1 MSGPVH
7 APHRQPPASRTRRP
21 PRRGPLRR
29 FAETRGLV
37 RGLPPDR
44 LEVRLRAADGVRL
57 AGSYLAGPA
66 AGGRAVLLAHGF
78 AANRH
83 KPAYARLAAGLA
95 TVAGVLTLD
104 LRGHGGS
111 AGASTFGD
119 RERHDV
125 AAGVRWLTAFGHTE
139 VVAVGA
145 SMGATSVLHA
155 VAHDVPVAGVVTI
168 SGPARFRSPAPPGPL
183 QGLETLWHSAP
194 RRRVLRTA
202 LGIHLAPPSAWG
214 HPPDPVDL
222 ASRLQAP
229 LLVVHGHDDT
239 YFPLTD
245 ARELVAA
252 ASGPSVLWDRPP
264 GFGHAED
271 GFDARFVDQ
280 LASAVG
286 SLDPV
291 RGFGPWPAAA

>member
-1 MSGPVH
+1 MSDPVH
-7 APHRQPPASRTRRP
+7 APHHLPLTSSTRRAV
-21 PRRGPLRR
+21 RRGPLRR

-44 LEVRLRAADGVRL
+44 LDVRLRAADGVRL
-57 AGSYLAGPA
+57 VGSYLPGPV

-95 TVAGVLTLD
+95 TVAGVLTVD

-111 AGASTFGD
+111 GGASTFGD
-119 RERHDV
+119 RERYDV
-125 AAGVRWLTAFGHTE
+125 AAGVRWLTGFGHTE

-155 VAHDVPVAGVVTI
+155 VANDVPVAAVVTI

-183 QGLETLWHSAP
+183 RGLETLWHSTP
-194 RRRVLRTA
+194 RRRVLRAA
-202 LGIHLAPPSAWG
+202 LGIHLAPPTAWG

-222 ASRLQAP
+222 VAGLRAP
-229 LLVVHGHDDT
+229 LLVVHGHDDA
-239 YFPLTD
+239 YFPLAD

-252 ASGPSVLWDRPP
+252 APGPSVLWDRPP

-271 GFDARFVDQ
+271 GFDARFVGH
-280 LASAVG
+280 LARAVG
-286 SLDPV
+286 SLDPAV
-291 RGFGPWPAAA
+291 GFEGWPDAA